1 MFGLGL
7 PAGSFPL
14 RSQQE
19 FQECYMRRK
28 RRKERTRGENR
39 DDDVKERKA
48 KREGSPDEGREK
60 YEWTGVGRGQRGE
73 EKTYFSF
80 VG

>member
-60 YEWTGVGRGQRGE
+60 YEWTGVGGERGK
-73 EKTYFSF
+73 EKTYFLLWAE
-80 VG
+80 